1 MQSKTPVFPAFFI
14 MCSALLCIS
23 LDVKKPTLRLAF
35 LSPAEKLLLLG
46 GSSGSSSGVFS
57 AVGSGR
63 SSGFSRLGISS
74 RGGSFSG
81 LGFGSRSSGRCSFC
95 GLGFSS
101 RGSSGGRSFDG
112 LRLFL
117 LAAGGNS
124 ECNESS
130 NQERLFHC
138 WFPLSINEVQQA
150 KFRSNRVGDPIW
162 SECYHGGS
170 A

>member
-14 MCSALLCIS
+14 MCFALLCIS

-81 LGFGSRSSGRCSFC
+81 LGFGSRSSGRCSFS

-138 WFPLSINEVQQA
+138 WFPLSKNEVQQA
-150 KFRSNRVGDPIW
+150 KYRSNQVGNPIW
-162 SECYHGGS
+162 PECYHGGS